1 MNLIQQLNDDLAA
14 KVAKAR
20 PSLVEIHNG
29 HGGAGAG
36 IIVRADG
43 LIITNAHVI
52 GRRGLH
58 AILPDGQ
65 VLPVRLIAYDRA
77 HDLAALRVE
86 ADTLPT
92 IEFGDS
98 KNLRPG
104 DWVIALGHP
113 WGVVGAATAGIVIGS
128 GTDFPEFQTGGR
140 EFIVAS
146 LHLRPGHSGGLMVDS
161 NGCLVGVNV
170 MINGPDVGMAIPVH
184 VVKQFLKELDEVQP
198 ARRPYHAERMM
209 V

>member
-20 PSLVEIHNG
+20 SSLVEIHNG

-36 IIVRADG
+36 IIVRTDG

-52 GRRGLH
+52 GRRGLR
-58 AILPDGQ
+58 ATLPDGR
-65 VLPVRLIAYDRA
+65 VLPARLIAYDRD

-86 ADTLPT
+86 ADNLPT

-113 WGVVGAATAGIVIGS
+113 WGVVGTATAGIVIGS
-128 GTDFPEFQTGGR
+128 GADFPEFQTGGR

-146 LHLRPGHSGGLMVDS
+146 LHLRPGHSGGPMVDS
-161 NGCLVGVNV
+161 HARLVGVNV

-184 VVKQFLKELDEVQP
+184 VVKQFLKELDEVLP
-198 ARRPYHAERMM
+198 ARRPHHAESML